1 MDKQIDSEI
10 IRAELG
16 KLSQVIKQYK
26 ETGHILYNDI
36 QTLQQINRV
45 SRWVF
50 SVLLVISVMMGVS
63 IFYVGTR
70 GDYVLVGGIIFSIYL
85 MYNTD
90 RLVIKKYLQRVRC
103 DEARTRL
110 DSELKQLREPTDIMV
125 RINSYRNLCE
135 DVSQVLKQVEDLG
148 LYEDS
153 SLTDTLQ
160 WLRKFTQ
167 YDPEGVLWR
176 TTNRVDLTSKYTH
189 NAY

>member
-1 MDKQIDSEI
+1 MDKQIDSESL
-10 IRAELG
+10 RAELG

-26 ETGHILYNDI
+26 ETGYVLYNDI

-45 SRWVF
+45 SNRVF
-50 SVLLVISVMMGVS
+50 SVLLFISVVMGVS

-70 GDYVLVGGIIFSIYL
+70 GAYVLVGGIIITMYL

-90 RLVIKKYLQRVRC
+90 RLVSKKYLQRVRC

-110 DSELKQLREPTDIMV
+110 YSELKQLREPTDIIV
-125 RINSYRNLCE
+125 RINSYHNLCE

-148 LYEDS
+148 LDEDS

-160 WLRKFTQ
+160 WLMKLTQ
-167 YDPEGVLWR
+167 YDQEGVLWR
-176 TTNRVDLTSKYTH
+176 TTNRDDLTRKYKH
-189 NAY
+189 NTY

>member
-26 ETGHILYNDI
+26 ETGHVLYNDI

-45 SRWVF
+45 SNRVF
-50 SVLLVISVMMGVS
+50 SVLLVISVVMGVS

-70 GDYVLVGGIIFSIYL
+70 GAYVLVGGIIITMYL

-90 RLVIKKYLQRVRC
+90 RLVSKKYLQRIRC

-110 DSELKQLREPTDIMV
+110 YSELKQLRESTDIMV
-125 RINSYRNLCE
+125 RINSYHNLCE
-135 DVSQVLKQVEDLG
+135 DVSRVLKQVEDLG
-148 LYEDS
+148 LDEDS

-160 WLRKFTQ
+160 WLMKLTQ
-167 YDPEGVLWR
+167 YDQEGVLWKS
-176 TTNRVDLTSKYTH
+176 TNRDGVTSKHTH
-189 NAY
+189 NTY

>member
-1 MDKQIDSEI
+1 MDKQIDSES

-26 ETGHILYNDI
+26 ETGYVLYNDI

-63 IFYVGTR
+63 TFYVGTR
-70 GDYVLVGGIIFSIYL
+70 GVYILVGGIIFSIYL

-90 RLVIKKYLQRVRC
+90 RLVSKKYSQRVRC

-110 DSELKQLREPTDIMV
+110 YSELKQLREPTDIMG
-125 RINSYRNLCE
+125 RLNSYHNLCE

-148 LYEDS
+148 LEEDS

-160 WLRKFTQ
+160 WLMKLTQ
-167 YDPEGVLWR
+167 YNQEGVLGR
-176 TTNRVDLTSKYTH
+176 ATNRDDLTSKYAH
-189 NAY
+189 NTY